1 MGIHFSEQRIIE
13 ETPQI
18 QSRHNGTEGFKGP
31 LISQHYGTEG
41 FKGLPQLGP
50 HYSEKPEPLVQNFAT
65 ESN

>member
-18 QSRHNGTEGFKGP
+18 QSRHN
-31 LISQHYGTEG
+31 GTEG